1 MKEPCYLKAET
12 QKRRATILEKAKDM
26 EKLPPLIMLVL

>member
-12 QKRRATILEKAKDM
+12 QKRRATILEKVKRHG
-26 EKLPPLIMLVL
+26 EITPTIMLVL